1 MTHHPDLDQARPHRP
16 VPVRRVRFEWPEDL
30 DPIWNRREPDLAIA
44 ANAVS
49 LLMPHAEPYVVAS
62 VRSQLPTIRDTDAD
76 LAERATAYAAQEA
89 QHHGQHRRFND
100 MLLARYPRLSMVE
113 RMTAWLFG
121 RLRRRSTLF
130 GLAFAAGFECIAF
143 TAARWVDK
151 RTRLLRGGD
160 PTATT
165 LFLWH
170 LAEEVEHKSV
180 AWEVYQTAVGPDG
193 GGRLRYAWATWV
205 SGLVLAWCALVGTW
219 VMLWHERRWWRP
231 DAHIRLLVWS
241 VSFIFVALPA
251 MIVSALPGHR
261 PDELADPAGLA
272 HWLDNFDPETGTV
285 PEWAQP

>member
-1 MTHHPDLDQARPHRP
+1 MSDPATPAALPAP
-16 VPVRRVRFEWPEDL
+16 VPVRRVRFEWPADL
-30 DPIWNRREPDLAIA
+30 DPVWTRREPDLAIA

-49 LLMPHAEPYVVAS
+49 LLMPHMEPYVVAS
-62 VRSQLPTIRDTDAD
+62 VRSQLPTLREVDPD
-76 LAERATAYAAQEA
+76 LAERATAYATQEA

-100 MLLARYPRLSMVE
+100 LLGARYPGLARVE
-113 RMTAWLFG
+113 RLMAWIFG
-121 RLRRRSTLF
+121 KLRTRSPLF

-180 AWEVYQTAVGPDG
+180 AWDVYQRSVGPDG

-205 SGLVLAWCALVGTW
+205 AGVVLAGCSLLGTW
-219 VMLWHERRWWRP
+219 VMLWHERRFWRP
-231 DAHIRLLVWS
+231 DAHVRLLVWS

-251 MIVSALPGHR
+251 MIVSALPGHH
-261 PDELADPAGLA
+261 PDSLVDPAGLA
-272 HWLDNFDPETGTV
+272 HWLDHFDPETGTV